1 MTTADLDTMT
11 RDAIRLSMYRAI
23 AENMPQHAALYAVA
37 VLRSYRPTTLLGILI
52 RDLQRS
58 AR

>member
-1 MTTADLDTMT
+1 MTAADLDTMT
-11 RDAIRLSMYRAI
+11 RDAIRLSIYRSI
-23 AENMPQHAALYAVA
+23 ATKAPRHAALYTVA
-37 VLRSYRPTTLLGILI
+37 LLRSYRPTTLLGILI